1 MKTITVLPN
10 QSLLDIAVQ
19 HTGSVYNTFAIAV
32 ANNLTITDD
41 LTTGSALVIPDT
53 VQEDKFVLNEYVL
66 KRIEPATGI
75 TDPSVIPPEKGIG
88 WMQIG
93 NSFKVS

>member
-19 HTGSVYNTFAIAV
+19 HTGSVYNTFAIAA
-32 ANNLTITDD
+32 ANNIAITDD
-41 LTTGSALVIPDT
+41 LITGSLLVIPDT
-53 VQEDKFVLNEYVL
+53 VQEDKFVMNEYLL
-66 KRIEPATGI
+66 KSIEPATGI